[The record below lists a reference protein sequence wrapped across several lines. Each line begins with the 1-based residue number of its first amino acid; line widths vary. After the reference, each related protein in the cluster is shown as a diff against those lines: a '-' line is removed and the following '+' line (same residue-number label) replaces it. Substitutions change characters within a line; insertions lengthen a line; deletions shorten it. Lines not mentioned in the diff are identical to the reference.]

1 MNLST
6 GWLLSSL
13 LVSSAG
19 VGLSVYGRKQLR
31 LPHLLAG
38 LALLLMS
45 ALLSSW
51 AWMLVCAG
59 MVMVALVGALR
70 MGL

>member
-1 MNLST
+1 M
-6 GWLLSSL
+6 SSL

-31 LPHLLAG
+31 LPQLLAG

-59 MVMVALVGALR
+59 VVVVALVGALR